1 MSNRCRVDVV
11 KKVLLIGL
19 LLLILIS
26 SACLNPES
34 PPQAPSSTEINKVV
48 EEYYQYITLLNSDLD
63 KIDTVD
69 RESFISEEEYLSLT
83 PQQRLGR
90 FEVHYRESKDAW
102 GLYERHLQDWRD
114 FINANEE
121 TLQKAGIDTVSDKG
135 EIDRRLDGVD
145 RALNELD
152 TVYDS
157 LK

>member
-1 MSNRCRVDVV
+1 M
-11 KKVLLIGL
+11 G
-19 LLLILIS
+19 IS
-26 SACLNPES
+26 SACLNPQS
-34 PPQAPSSTEINKVV
+34 PPQTPSSNDIQNKVV
-48 EEYYQYITLLNSDLD
+48 EEYYQYITLINSDLD

-83 PQQRLGR
+83 PQQRLER
-90 FEVHYRESKDAW
+90 FEVHYSEAKDAW
-102 GLYERHLQDWRD
+102 GLYERRLQNWKN

-121 TLQKAGIDTVSDKG
+121 TLQNEGVDTVSDRA
-135 EIDRRLDGVD
+135 EINRRLDGVD